1 MQRTARTRTEDN
13 RMLVPLTYNYRD
25 YDCSSSPL
33 SGTRTGGV
41 RTGELRTM
49 SDVVTKDFY
58 KLSSEGVVIVNP
70 MSSVSVKNQCS
81 GDSNEAK
88 SASTTC
94 NNPVKY
100 GYWTY
105 NGPWGICALKQVGFD
120 SPLWCEPPE
129 LIAPSEVDN
138 LRDLV
143 STNAWAKVRGNTSD
157 LAVDLSQIGL
167 TLSMLG
173 SPLSTARNAAR
184 SIVDRAADRYRRGSR
199 ASLGR
204 ADVHSI
210 MQMLESSWLEMRFG
224 ARPLIGSI
232 ESIVEL
238 LSTPLEKLRRTAR
251 AGEILSEAFV
261 TSGTAGVGG
270 GIEEFLITRTDE
282 VHIRAGVLWED
293 EITLG
298 RALGLD
304 AQSILSAGWDLFP
317 WSFVADWFAN
327 IGKALSAI
335 VPYLTQETLGS
346 WLVEKRVTTETSECV
361 NTTPVAGR
369 VITRGSTARLVT
381 TRETKQRT
389 PNVAH
394 RGISWKPKALSAI
407 RGDLRLV
414 DSFMLTSQIMRG
426 KFLR

>member
-1 MQRTARTRTEDN
+1 MQSTARTRSNDQ
-13 RMLVPLTYNYRD
+13 RYLYPLTYSIRTF
-25 YDCSSSPL
+25 DCSSANSTG
-33 SGTRTGGV
+33 SRTGGV
-41 RTGELRTM
+41 MTGVLESM

-58 KLSSEGVVIVNP
+58 KLSQEGVVIVNP
-70 MSSVSVKNQCS
+70 LLRSRVTNECS

-88 SASTTC
+88 STDMTC
-94 NNPVKY
+94 ANPVKY
-100 GYWTY
+100 GYWAY
-105 NGPWGICALKQVGFD
+105 NGPWGICALKGAGYD
-120 SPLWCEPPE
+120 SPLWCEPTE

-143 STNAWAKVRGNTSD
+143 STNAWAKVRANNAD
-157 LAVDLSQIGL
+157 LAVDLSQIGM

-199 ASLGR
+199 TSLGR

-224 ARPLIGSI
+224 VRPLIGSI
-232 ESIVEL
+232 ESIIEL
-238 LSTPLEKLRRTAR
+238 LSTPLERLRRTAR
-251 AGEILSEAFV
+251 AGEILSESFS
-261 TSGTAGVGG
+261 TSATAGVGG
-270 GIEEFLITRTDE
+270 GIEEFLITRLDE
-282 VHIRAGVLWED
+282 VHVRAGILWED

-304 AQSILSAGWDLFP
+304 AQSILSAGWDLVP

-327 IGKALSAI
+327 IGKALQAI
-335 VPYLTQETLGS
+335 VPYLTQDILGS
-346 WLVEKRVTTETSECV
+346 WTVTKRTTSETAECV

-369 VITRGSTARLVT
+369 VITRGSTVRLVT
-381 TRETKQRT
+381 TRETVQRS
-389 PNVAH
+389 PNVAY

-414 DSFMLTSQIMRG
+414 DSFMLTSQLMRG